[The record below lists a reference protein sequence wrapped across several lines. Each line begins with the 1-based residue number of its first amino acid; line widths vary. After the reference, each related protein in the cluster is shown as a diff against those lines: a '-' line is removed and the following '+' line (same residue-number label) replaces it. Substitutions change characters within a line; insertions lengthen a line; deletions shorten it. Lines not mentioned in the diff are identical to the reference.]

1 MLKYLIIIL
10 DDSSVS
16 YCHYSNR
23 VDRKLISI
31 EDLTSGIIW
40 AMKENLM
47 VQMVYPEYEL
57 PKEYLSLIDSVDH
70 IDIKPIAKDA
80 DVSIINGIDELLKSE
95 NLQSHVILR
104 LSISELINNVSAIG
118 HYSELNIVLTDI
130 DKTDESTLDAY
141 RQAMLSLSDIVC
153 DRMCHGEKVAINILT
168 DRLSLSSMNN
178 CNAGGESLTLAPD
191 GRFYVCPAFYYDNDY
206 SIGTPKD
213 GLDIKNPNL
222 YKLSHAPICRD
233 CDAYHCKRCIWLNHK
248 MTREVNT
255 PSHEQCVISHH
266 ERLASRLLQ
275 ENLAKAGIKNTGAI
289 ISEIKYND
297 PFEKFK
303 R

>member
-16 YCHYSNR
+16 YCHYGNR
-23 VDRKLISI
+23 AERKLISS
-31 EDLTSGIIW
+31 EDLTSGIVW

-47 VQMVYPEYEL
+47 VQMVYPDYEL

-70 IDIKPIAKDA
+70 IDIKPVANDA
-80 DVSIINGIDELLKSE
+80 DVSIINGIEELLKIE

-104 LSISELINNVSAIG
+104 ISISELINNISVIG
-118 HYSELNIVLTDI
+118 HYSGLNIVLTDI
-130 DKTDESTLDAY
+130 DKVDEPTLDAY
-141 RQAMLSLSDIVC
+141 RKAMLSLSDIVC
-153 DRMCHGEKVAINILT
+153 DRMRRGEKVAINILT

-178 CNAGGESLTLAPD
+178 CNAGDESLTLAPD
-191 GRFYVCPAFYYDNDY
+191 GKFYVCPAFYYDNDY

-222 YKLSHAPICRD
+222 YKLSHAPICRG
-233 CDAYHCKRCIWLNHK
+233 CDAYHCKRCIWLNNK
-248 MTREVNT
+248 LTREVNT

-275 ENLAKAGIKNTGAI
+275 EKLMNAGIKNTGTIIPAI
-289 ISEIKYND
+289 EYND
-297 PFEKFK
+297 PFEKFIK
-303 R
+303 